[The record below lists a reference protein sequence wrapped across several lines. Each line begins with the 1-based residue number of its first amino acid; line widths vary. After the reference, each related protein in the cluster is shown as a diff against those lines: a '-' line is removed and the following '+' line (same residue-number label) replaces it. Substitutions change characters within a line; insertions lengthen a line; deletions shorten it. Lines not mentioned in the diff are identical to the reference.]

1 MEGMCEGMST
11 VGDARDEWFETV
23 RRLTLRLVGIRSVSP
38 GPGEIAV
45 AREVVRLLQEDG
57 LEGAFEA
64 GLDPVAGDPYGRVNA
79 YAYLKGA
86 TQRAVVLLGHI
97 DTVNTADYGPL
108 EEWALDPEALAA
120 RLDALAASA
129 PEIAP
134 DLAERPGDWL
144 FGRGVVDM
152 KSGVAANIAV
162 LRHLACRAREG
173 APLPLSV
180 ILLATPDEENESAG
194 VLQAVRFLAALRERD
209 GLEYVGAI
217 NTDYTTPRSPGDPH
231 RYIYTGT
238 IGKLL
243 PSFLVVGKES
253 HVGDPFDGLD
263 ANLLAAELI
272 RDLSMNAELC
282 DVVRG
287 QATPPPVTL
296 HAADLK
302 VGYDVQ
308 LPFAASFY
316 LNVLTFTTGPGE
328 LLERLRVRA
337 EATMPRLLGH
347 VDARERAWLAA
358 RAGGGAS
365 PVPDRPARA
374 GIVLNYAELHA
385 RAVARLGEDAVR
397 DALDA
402 EWARWPASLDK
413 RERSLRLTHR
423 LWTLN
428 GERGPAVVIY
438 YSPPYY
444 PHIAAAPCAL
454 HEAVAAL
461 AAAHPELD
469 LSLEEYFPFLSDMSY
484 LRLEPGVDVAAL
496 TANMPVWHDQDT
508 ADAPAHLGA
517 YGLPLDDIRALDLP
531 VVNLGVY
538 GKGAH
543 QRGERVLMSYSFG
556 TLPRLIVETLERLA
570 ALRVTEA

>member
-1 MEGMCEGMST
+1 MPAID
-11 VGDARDEWFETV
+11 DARDEWFETV
-23 RRLTLRLVGIRSVSP
+23 RRITLQLVGIRSVSP

-45 AREVVRLLQEDG
+45 AREVLRLLQEDG
-57 LEGAFEA
+57 LEDAFAA

-79 YAYLKGA
+79 YAYLQGA
-86 TQRAVVLLGHI
+86 TPRTVVLLGHI

-120 RLDALAASA
+120 RLDVLAASA
-129 PEIAP
+129 PEIAS

-162 LRHLACRAREG
+162 MRHLARHARDG
-173 APLPLSV
+173 APPSLSV

-194 VLQAVRFLAALRERD
+194 VLQAVRFLAALRARD
-209 GLEYVGAI
+209 GLEYVGVI
-217 NTDYTTPRSPGDPH
+217 NTDYTTTRSPGDPH

-243 PSFLVVGKES
+243 PSFLIVGKES

-302 VGYDVQ
+302 LGYDVQ

-337 EATMPRLLGH
+337 EAAMRRLLGH
-347 VDARERAWLAA
+347 VDAMERAWQAA
-358 RAGGGAS
+358 RDGGGAS
-365 PVPDRPARA
+365 PALGRPARA
-374 GIVLNYAELHA
+374 GSVLSYAELRA
-385 RAVARLGEDAVR
+385 RTVARLGADAVR

-402 EWARWPASLDK
+402 EWQRWPPSLDK
-413 RERSLRLTHR
+413 RERCLRLTHR
-423 LWTLN
+423 LWTLS

-461 AAAHPELD
+461 ATAHPELH
-469 LSLEEYFPFLSDMSY
+469 LSVEEYFPFLSDMSY
-484 LRLEPGVDVAAL
+484 LRLEPGVNVAAL
-496 TANMPVWHDQDT
+496 TANMPVWHDLDAT
-508 ADAPAHLGA
+508 EATDAPVPPGA
-517 YGLPLDDIRALDLP
+517 YGLPLDGIRALDLP

-538 GKGAH
+538 GLGAH
-543 QRGERVLMSYSFG
+543 QRGERVLMSYSFDV
-556 TLPRLIVETLERLA
+556 LPRLIVETLERLA
-570 ALRVTEA
+570 ALGVAEA

>member
-1 MEGMCEGMST
+1 MGMPT
-11 VGDARDEWFETV
+11 VGDTRDEWFETV

-45 AREVVRLLQEDG
+45 AREVLRLLQEDG
-57 LEGAFEA
+57 LEGAFAA
-64 GLDPVAGDPYGRVNA
+64 GLDPVAGDPHGRVNA
-79 YAYLKGA
+79 YAYLKGE
-86 TQRAVVLLGHI
+86 TKRAVVLLGHI

-120 RLDALAASA
+120 RLDALAALA

-162 LRHLACRAREG
+162 MRHLARRARDG
-173 APLPLSV
+173 APPPLSV

-194 VLQAVRFLAALRERD
+194 VLQAVRFLAALRARE

-217 NTDYTTPRSPGDPH
+217 NTDYTTPRYPGDPH

-243 PSFLVVGKES
+243 PSFLIVGKES

-272 RDLSMNAELC
+272 RDLSVNAELC

-302 VGYDVQ
+302 LGYDVQ

-328 LLERLRVRA
+328 LLERLRGRA
-337 EATMPRLLGH
+337 EAALRRLLGH
-347 VDARERAWLAA
+347 VDAMERAWLAA
-358 RAGGGAS
+358 RGSVGAS
-365 PVPDRPARA
+365 QTPASPERA
-374 GIVLNYAELHA
+374 GIVLSYAELRA

-423 LWTLN
+423 LWTLS
-428 GERGPAVVIY
+428 GERGPAIVIY

-444 PHIAAAPCAL
+444 PHIAAAPCTL

-461 AAAHPELD
+461 ATAHPELD

-496 TANMPVWHDQDT
+496 TANMPVWHDQGAASA
-508 ADAPAHLGA
+508 ADAPARPGA
-517 YGLPLDDIRALDLP
+517 YSLPLDGIRALDLP

-543 QRGERVLMSYSFG
+543 QRGERVLMSYSFAV
-556 TLPRLIVETLERLA
+556 LPRLIVETLERLA
-570 ALRVTEA
+570 ALAVTEA